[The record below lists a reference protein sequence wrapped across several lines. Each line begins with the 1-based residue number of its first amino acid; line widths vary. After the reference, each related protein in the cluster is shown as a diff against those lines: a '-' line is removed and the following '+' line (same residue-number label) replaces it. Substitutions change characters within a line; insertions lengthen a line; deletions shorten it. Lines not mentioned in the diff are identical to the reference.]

1 MAENKN
7 RVQAGRLLKEEGA
20 LQVYELSTI
29 SGYGV
34 GGFDLVT
41 AAFNSTGVAVRV
53 SSGTEYAGSSL
64 PAASQVVLTRDG
76 FAALVASY
84 RAYERAEKKR
94 YGTLSDGDFDP
105 FLDEGELP

>member
-7 RVQAGRLLKEEGA
+7 RVQVGRLLKEDGA
-20 LQVYELSTI
+20 LQVYEVSTI

-34 GGFDLVT
+34 GGFELVT

-53 SSGTEYAGSSL
+53 SCGPEYVGGSL
-64 PAASQVVLTRDG
+64 PAASQVVLTRDD
-76 FAALVASY
+76 FAALIASY

-94 YGTLSDGDFDP
+94 HGASSDFDP